1 MKDILKM
8 VYGNQKE
15 VKLESQVFEFGL
27 IDDIEK
33 KLDNANS
40 KRRRLESLG
49 KKLAND
55 FNELQGDYMSAFMLA
70 KNAENKAKELGADD
84 LVKLFGNRGDE
95 AKDYQEQVGNASN
108 KILNIIN
115 SI

>member
-1 MKDILKM
+1 MKNILKQ
-8 VYGNQKE
+8 VYGVELASQKVE
-15 VKLESQVFEFGL
+15 LGL

-33 KLDNANS
+33 LLDNANS

-55 FNELQGDYMSAFMLA
+55 FNELQGDYSRAFMLA
-70 KNAENKAKELGADD
+70 KDAENKAKELGADD
-84 LVKLFGNRGDE
+84 LVKLFGARGDE
-95 AKDYQEQVGNASN
+95 AKDYQNEVGKASN
-108 KILNIIN
+108 KILSVIN

>member
-1 MKDILKM
+1 MKSILEQ
-8 VYGNQKE
+8 VYGVNLSSQKIE
-15 VKLESQVFEFGL
+15 LGL
-27 IDDIEK
+27 IEDVEK
-33 KLDNANS
+33 LLDNANS

-55 FNELQGDYMSAFMLA
+55 FNELQSDYSKAFMLA
-70 KNAENKAKELGADD
+70 KDAENKAKELGADD

-95 AKDYQEQVGNASN
+95 AKDYQDQVGKASN
-108 KILNIIN
+108 KISSIIN